1 MRILVLCAG
10 NIGRSPLAEVL
21 IRSQLAGDLGI
32 SEQELERHGVAVASA
47 GTDALEGH
55 PASRRGIAFA
65 LSRGLDLGNHSA
77 TQVTTEALGAADLIY
92 CMDRH
97 QLDAVFRLEPNAAGR
112 AQLLAGEGIEIPDPH
127 FQNDEFF
134 REVAARIERAV
145 ADRKQELLERISRSE
160 GEDGPTAR

>member
-1 MRILVLCAG
+1 MLKPAAIEVSLPGGLVA
-10 NIGRSPLAEVL
+10 AEQNL
-21 IRSQLAGDLGI
+21 
-32 SEQELERHGVAVASA
+32 HW
-47 GTDALEGH
+47 
-55 PASRRGIAFA
+55 
-65 LSRGLDLGNHSA
+65 A
-77 TQVTTEALGAADLIY
+77 TAADLIY